1 MRMTRNF
8 FFGAAL
14 LLSGSIALSSCTK
27 GGEVVQ
33 KDDKKLNIYTW
44 TYYTPEDAVN
54 IIVGKLKEKH
64 VI

>member
-44 TYYTPEDAVN
+44 TY
-54 IIVGKLKEKH
+54 
-64 VI
+64 